1 MLKKTEIKIYDVII
15 IGGGPGGITTA
26 VYASRAGLKVAL
38 IERGVYGGQL
48 NNTEEVENYT
58 GFTTINGTE
67 LAEKMEVH
75 VNEQK
80 NVSHIYGDV
89 TDIIKENELFEV
101 QMYLDSTKI
110 RSKTVVVATGVTH
123 KKLGVPQEKKYEG
136 NGVSYCAVCDG
147 AFFRGKDVA
156 VIGGGDSA
164 VESALYLSNLANK
177 VTIVHR
183 RDELRAKKILQE
195 RVKQKDNIEIIWNA
209 KTEAFQG
216 EDGKL
221 DRIQYVDNQSGERY
235 YLDVK
240 GVFINI
246 GIIPV
251 TSMIKTNIYD
261 IITPEGFIFTNKDME
276 TNIDGLYAIGDVR
289 DGSIRQVVSATGD
302 GAVASESIIAY
313 LQEVK

>member
-1 MLKKTEIKIYDVII
+1 M
-15 IGGGPGGITTA
+15 
-26 VYASRAGLKVAL
+26 
-38 IERGVYGGQL
+38 
-48 NNTEEVENYT
+48 EN
-58 GFTTINGTE
+58 
-67 LAEKMEVH
+67 H
-75 VNEQK
+75 VNKQK

-89 TDIIKENELFEV
+89 KDIIKENELFEV
-101 QMYLDSTKI
+101 QMNLDNTKI

-123 KKLGVPQEKKYEG
+123 KKLGVPHEKKYEG
-136 NGVSYCAVCDG
+136 NGISYCAVCDG

-164 VESALYLSNLANK
+164 VESALYLSNIANK

-183 RDELRAKKILQE
+183 RDELRAEKILQE
-195 RVKQKDNIEIIWNA
+195 RMNQKDNIEIIWNA
-209 KTEAFQG
+209 KTEAFKG

-240 GVFINI
+240 GAFINI

-261 IITPEGFIFTNKDME
+261 IITPDGFIFTNKNME
-276 TNIDGLYAIGDVR
+276 TNVNGLYAIGDVR
-289 DGSIRQVVSATGD
+289 SDSIRQVVTATGD
-302 GAVASESIIAY
+302 GAVVVESVINY
-313 LQEVK
+313 LNMYLNMY